1 MSLASGQKLGP
12 YELSGPLGAGGMGEV
27 YRARDTRLGRD
38 VAIKVLPKE
47 MSADP
52 ARKQRFEREAKTI
65 SGLNHPNICVLHDV
79 GSQDGV
85 DYLVMECVE
94 GETLAKRL
102 EKGPLPLEQT
112 LRYGAQIGD
121 ALDKAHRAGIVH
133 RDLKPGNIMLTATG
147 AKLLDFGLAKPVA
160 MLSGATVSAVAM
172 KSSPMTEEGTIV
184 GTFQYMS
191 PEQVEGKEV
200 DGRTDLFAFGEVLYE
215 MATARPAFAGKTKAS
230 LIAAILSAE
239 PAPIST
245 LQPMTPPALDRLVRG
260 CLAKDPEERWQ
271 TVHDVKLQLRAIVE
285 GGSLSGLPAPVAARR
300 KTRERIAWSTAAP
313 MALLALV
320 LGFGYVERAPSPPR
334 VTRTSIK
341 PMANSSF
348 RFPSGFALSPDGLR
362 VAYVASSPEGKLLL
376 WVRPLD
382 SLQGKPLAG
391 TDGAF
396 QPFWSPDSRF
406 IGFFAEG
413 KLNKIEASGGPPLT
427 ICDAPI
433 SRGGTW
439 NREGVILFAPTINT
453 PLYKV
458 SASGGQA
465 TPLTTLNPANG
476 ETTHRWPR
484 FLPDG
489 RHFLYLA
496 GTPFTP
502 RETPTNAIIVG
513 SLDSKETKFLLHTRA
528 NAVYASGHILF
539 LRENTLMAQ
548 PFDAKRLELTGDA
561 VPIGDPIVE
570 DASNLNGVFSAS
582 ENGNLAYLEG
592 LSGASR
598 QLIWVERNGKQIG
611 AVAGLDAYN
620 SPAISPDGK
629 RIAYTLQS
637 SGWDIWI
644 YEIARGLKTRLTFG
658 SSNSQANL
666 AEVWSPDGRWI
677 AYTSNHAGKFAL
689 CRKPSDGSGNEE
701 ILLEG
706 GDQIRY
712 ITDWSQDGKF
722 ITYREPVNGIYA
734 TWMLPLSGER
744 KPYPFLQ
751 SQFPQISA
759 RFSPDVKWVA
769 YCSNESGDL
778 KVYVVPFPGPGGK
791 WQVSTGSGCNPRWR
805 RDGKELYYLS
815 FDNKLIA
822 ADVKASGSSF
832 EVGTLHTLFET
843 PPNSNALV
851 NFDAAPDG
859 QQFFFANEA
868 GQPNA
873 AITLVVNWDAELKKK

>member
-1 MSLASGQKLGP
+1 
-12 YELSGPLGAGGMGEV
+12 
-27 YRARDTRLGRD
+27 
-38 VAIKVLPKE
+38 
-47 MSADP
+47 
-52 ARKQRFEREAKTI
+52 
-65 SGLNHPNICVLHDV
+65 
-79 GSQDGV
+79 
-85 DYLVMECVE
+85 
-94 GETLAKRL
+94 
-102 EKGPLPLEQT
+102 
-112 LRYGAQIGD
+112 
-121 ALDKAHRAGIVH
+121 
-133 RDLKPGNIMLTATG
+133 MLTKSG
-147 AKLLDFGLAKPVA
+147 AKLLDFGLAKWSA
-160 MLSGATVSAVAM
+160 AGASEEETL
-172 KSSPMTEEGTIV
+172 KTLTKGGTKLTEQGTIL
-184 GTFQYMS
+184 GTFQYMA
-191 PEQVEGKEV
+191 PEQLEGKEA
-200 DGRTDLFAFGEVLYE
+200 DARTDLFAFGEVLYE
-215 MATARPAFAGKTKAS
+215 MATARPAFGGKTKAS

-260 CLAKDPEERWQ
+260 CLAKDPDERWQ
-271 TVHDVKLQLRAIVE
+271 TAHDVKLQLRAIAE

-300 KTRERIAWSTAAP
+300 KTRERIAWSTAAL

-341 PMANSSF
+341 PMANSNF
-348 RFPSGFALSPDGLR
+348 LLPSGFALSPDGLR
-362 VAYVASSPEGKLLL
+362 VAYVASSPDGKLLL

-391 TDGAF
+391 TEGAF
-396 QPFWSPDSRF
+396 RPFWSPDSRF
-406 IGFFAEG
+406 IGFFAGG

-476 ETTHRWPR
+476 ETTHRWPH

-502 RETPTNAIIVG
+502 RQTPTNAIMVG
-513 SLDSKETKFLLHTRA
+513 SLDSKETKFLLHTHA
-528 NAVYASGHILF
+528 SAIYASGHILF

-561 VPIGDPIVE
+561 VPIGDPVVE
-570 DASNLNGVFSAS
+570 DGSNLNGVFSAS

-592 LSGASR
+592 LSGTSR
-598 QLIWVERNGKQIG
+598 QLIWVDRNGKQIG

-620 SPAISPDGK
+620 YPAISPDGK

-677 AYTSNHAGKFAL
+677 AYTCNHGGKFGL
-689 CRKPSDGSGNEE
+689 CRKPSDGSGSEE

-706 GDQIRY
+706 TDQVRY

-734 TWMLPLSGER
+734 TSMLPLNGER

-751 SQFPQISA
+751 SQFPLINA

-769 YCSNESGDL
+769 YCSNESGDF

-815 FDNKLIA
+815 FDNKVMA
-822 ADVKASGSSF
+822 ADIKASGSSF

-843 PPNSNALV
+843 QTNSSALV